1 MFSLT
6 FTRVSEE
13 RERDLIRFNS
23 FLLERGTPTTNK
35 QTNKSQIQRETKG
48 EVADKFLL
56 YDVLHAS
63 ASISCAIKLTSS
75 LD

>member
-23 FLLERGTPTTNK
+23 FLLEWNPNKQTNK
-35 QTNKSQIQRETKG
+35 QTNPKFKERQKEKSQTNFFFMLFYTRAL
-48 EVADKFLL
+48 V
-56 YDVLHAS
+56 
-63 ASISCAIKLTSS
+63 
-75 LD
+75 

>member
-23 FLLERGTPTTNK
+23 FLLEWNPNNK
-35 QTNKSQIQRETKG
+35 QQTNKSQIQRETKG

>member
-23 FLLERGTPTTNK
+23 FLLEWNSNNK
-35 QTNKSQIQRETKG
+35 QQTNKSQIQRETKG

>member
-23 FLLERGTPTTNK
+23 FLLEWNPNNK
-35 QTNKSQIQRETKG
+35 QQTNKSQIQRETKG

-56 YDVLHAS
+56 YVVLHAS

>member
-23 FLLERGTPTTNK
+23 FLLEWNPNYIQ

-56 YDVLHAS
+56 YVVLHAS

>member
-23 FLLERGTPTTNK
+23 FLLGGWNPNNK
-35 QTNKSQIQRETKG
+35 QQNKQIPNSKR
-48 EVADKFLL
+48 DKRR
-56 YDVLHAS
+56 S
-63 ASISCAIKLTSS
+63 RRQISS
-75 LD
+75 LRCFTRER

>member
-6 FTRVSEE
+6 LTRVSEE

-23 FLLERGTPTTNK
+23 FLLGGTPTNK

>member
-13 RERDLIRFNS
+13 RERDLIRFHKS
-23 FLLERGTPTTNK
+23 SGTPLVT
-35 QTNKSQIQRETKG
+35 QTNNKPKNPNSKRDKRKSQT
-48 EVADKFLL
+48 FLL

>member
-23 FLLERGTPTTNK
+23 FLTTPTNK

-56 YDVLHAS
+56 YVVLHAS